1 MGCIKIFSDS
11 FPCFNKAQLQ
21 PFSKSVSFDLQL
33 FAGEKTEEATAKRKG
48 EARQKGQVAKSTEV
62 NSVFIILA
70 AFFTLKLIGSYIYDE
85 LTRYMQLSF
94 SNVAIADMTINSIR
108 EIFLGFAIVFIKT
121 ALPVMCV
128 ILIVSLTINFI
139 QVGFLFSF
147 EPLMPKLSK
156 LNPITGFGRLFSKR
170 SLVELV
176 KSLLKITIIGY
187 FIYRFMRKQ
196 IEQIPGLISA
206 ELIDSLHLAASLIL
220 NLVFQISAVMLVLA
234 AFDYFYQWWEH
245 KESLKMSKDDIKQE
259 FKQSEGDPLIKG
271 KIKQRQR
278 AMSMQRMMQ
287 EVPKA
292 DVIVTN
298 PTHFAVA
305 LKYEKAMAA
314 PIVVAKGQDLIAQ
327 RIKEIAKENK
337 VIIVENKVL
346 ARALYAAVDIGYPVP
361 PELYQAV
368 AEVLA
373 YVYKLKK
380 RLS

>member
-1 MGCIKIFSDS
+1 MGCIKIFSDF
-11 FPCFNKAQLQ
+11 FPCSSKIQLQ
-21 PFSKSVSFDLQL
+21 VFSENLSFDLQL
-33 FAGEKTEEATAKRKG
+33 FAGEKTEEATSKRKG

-94 SNVAIADMTINSIR
+94 SNVAMADMTINSIR
-108 EIFLGFAIVFIKT
+108 EVFLGFAIVFLKT

-147 EPLMPKLSK
+147 EPLMPKFSK
-156 LNPITGFGRLFSKR
+156 LNPISGFGRLFSKR

-176 KSLLKITIIGY
+176 KSLLKIIIIGS

-196 IEQIPGLISA
+196 IEQIPSLISA

-220 NLVFQISAVMLVLA
+220 NLVFQVSAVMIVLA

-305 LKYEKAMAA
+305 LKYEKSMAA
-314 PIVVAKGQDLIAQ
+314 PIIVAKGQDLIAQ

-337 VIIVENKVL
+337 VVIVENKVL